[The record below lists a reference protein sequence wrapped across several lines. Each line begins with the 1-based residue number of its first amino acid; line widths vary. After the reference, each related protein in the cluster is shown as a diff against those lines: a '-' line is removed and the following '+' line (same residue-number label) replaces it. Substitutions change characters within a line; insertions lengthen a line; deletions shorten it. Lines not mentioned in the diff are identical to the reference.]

1 MLRPLRHTNPWY
13 TKTSSHLLQHVD
25 SPLVVTCC
33 RSSIFL
39 SRRSQQSVSVERVH
53 GPGVRID
60 CLVSDDWSA
69 SSSKPPRS
77 NISRRHIILFG
88 RLQRNPVSSTPIA
101 TFSSVDI
108 ARLTDRSA
116 ATSDA
121 HTPPTSQQDIRYATT
136 RSLPIPV
143 CARDLRFQICV
154 ECGKKQSAAA
164 GLFALRR
171 RAVIS
176 PGFKVLR
183 SRRG

>member
-53 GPGVRID
+53 GPGV
-60 CLVSDDWSA
+60 
-69 SSSKPPRS
+69 
-77 NISRRHIILFG
+77 
-88 RLQRNPVSSTPIA
+88 QRNPVSSTLIA